1 MTKLYH
7 VYILA
12 SRSRTL
18 YTGIT
23 SQLLERVKQHRSG
36 LVPGFTQRY
45 RIHRLVYFET
55 YEDVRAAILREK
67 EIKSWTRVRRVEL
80 IMEHNPTWKDLAD
93 DLFAK
98 YPRKADPSL
107 RSG

>member
-1 MTKLYH
+1 MAKLYY

-18 YTGIT
+18 YVGVTGH
-23 SQLLERVKQHRSG
+23 LLERVTQHREG
-36 LVPGFTQRY
+36 LVRGFTQRY
-45 RIHRLVYFET
+45 RIHRLVYFEI
-55 YEDVRAAILREK
+55 YENVRAAIRREK
-67 EIKSWTRVRRVEL
+67 DIKYWMRARKVAL
-80 IMEHNPTWKDLAD
+80 IDKRNPTREDLAA

-98 YPRKADPSL
+98 HPRKADPSL